1 MYMKNNVIRIIDVLS
16 RREVEIIKLIT
27 QEYSNEEIASHLS
40 ISRRTVETHRK
51 NIFKKTKV
59 KSIVGLVM
67 LAIKSKLIS

>member
-1 MYMKNNVIRIIDVLS
+1 MKTSNKVIDVLS

-27 QEYSNEEIASHLS
+27 QEFSNEDIASHLS
-40 ISRRTVETHRK
+40 ISKRTVETHRK

-67 LAIKSKLIS
+67 LAIKSKLVS